1 MNIENF
7 AVLIR
12 VNGVTKQV
20 VMTVQEQQLF
30 SRIVL
35 GTLGETNGNVSTVS
49 LNNIELPVNLKA
61 FPGDNHG

>member
-35 GTLGETNGNVSTVS
+35 GTLGETNGKVSTVA
-49 LNNIELPVNLKA
+49 LNNIDLPVNLKA

>member
-35 GTLGETNGNVSTVS
+35 GTLGETNGKVSTVA

>member
-35 GTLGETNGNVSTVS
+35 GTLGETNGKVSTVA
-49 LNNIELPVNLKA
+49 LKNIEIPVNLEA
-61 FPGDNHG
+61 FPGDNHE